1 MKWFYQL
8 SKAAQISLAVAF
20 PFSGAAFLIIYACFP
35 ASGPFVLI
43 LGTLLF
49 AIGIFF
55 IYHYSKAE
63 NQRREKQVSE
73 HPKTRDPDIHVN
85 DSNKSIIDLAHKR
98 ARKLT
103 QTGDIVA
110 IQARLKELNSLIL
123 SEAEREKY
131 NTPADIPALQRQVA
145 LLYEQEA
152 LLQYMTGISQHSAP
166 PPTPSSSSNATYFT
180 TVTII
185 DFETATDSLT
195 SICAIGLCFIRGGQI
210 VGSEH
215 YYVQPPENRY
225 DAENISIHGIT
236 PDITKNADPF
246 PVVWEKIK
254 HYFQNTYIAAHNAKR
269 FDMPALK
276 ATMEQFGIEQPQFEF
291 IDTMYICDEFK
302 DPKCRR
308 SLDALCS
315 SFSIQLD
322 RHHDPEADAVA
333 AAKLIIYAFEHSKF
347 RAFNV
352 WLKHHVETFSFCDV
366 SPRYTF
372 STTTK
377 HPKIDVHEIA
387 VTTEVNDEKDDDF
400 NGKTFLFTGTLQHF
414 SREEA
419 MRKVVERGGIIKNGI
434 SNKVDVLVNAN
445 PDGVTTSKVE
455 KAIAMQAAGHRIKI
469 INEEQFLK
477 MLESNN
483 AIQI

>member
-1 MKWFYQL
+1 MKWFYKL
-8 SKAAQISLAVAF
+8 SKSAQISLTIAF
-20 PFSGAAFLIIYACFP
+20 PFSGAFFLILYSYFP

-63 NQRREKQVSE
+63 KQRREKQASE
-73 HPKTRDPDIHVN
+73 HPKTRDPDVQEN
-85 DSNKSIIDLAHKR
+85 DSTKSIIDLAHKR

-103 QTGDIVA
+103 QTGDKAAV
-110 IQARLKELNSLIL
+110 QARLQELNSLIL

-131 NTPADIPALQRQVA
+131 NTPDDIPALQRQVA

-152 LLQYMTGISQHSAP
+152 LLQYMASISQHTAP
-166 PPTPSSSSNATYFT
+166 LPAPTSPSNTSYFN
-180 TVTII
+180 TVTVI

-195 SICAIGLCFIRGGQI
+195 SICAIGLCFIRDGQI

-236 PDITKNADPF
+236 PDITKNADSF
-246 PVVWEKIK
+246 PAVWEKVK
-254 HYFQNTYIAAHNAKR
+254 RYFQNTYIAAHNAKR

-276 ATMEQFGIEQPQFEF
+276 AALEQFGLDQPQFEF

-322 RHHDPEADAVA
+322 LHHNPEADAVA
-333 AAKLIIYAFEHSKF
+333 AAKLILYAFEHSKF

-352 WLKHHVETFSFCDV
+352 WLKHHVETLSFSDV

-372 STTTK
+372 STTK
-377 HPKIDVHEIA
+377 HPKIDVKEIA
-387 VTTEVNDEKDDDF
+387 ATTSVNAEKDNDF
-400 NGKTFLFTGTLQHF
+400 NGKTFLFTGSLQHF

-455 KAIAMQAAGHRIKI
+455 RALAMQAAGHRIKI
-469 INEEQFLK
+469 ISEEQFLE
-477 MLESNN
+477 MLENN
-483 AIQI
+483 DAIEL

>member
-8 SKAAQISLAVAF
+8 TKAAQISLTIAF
-20 PFSGAAFLIIYACFP
+20 PFSGAIFLILYSYFP

-63 NQRREKQVSE
+63 KQRREKQASE
-73 HPKTRDPDIHVN
+73 HPKTRDADIQES
-85 DSNKSIIDLAHKR
+85 DSNKSIIALAHKR

-103 QTGDIVA
+103 QTGDKAAV
-110 IQARLKELNSLIL
+110 QARLQELNSLIL
-123 SEAEREKY
+123 SEAEREKF

-152 LLQYMTGISQHSAP
+152 LLQYMADLSQH
-166 PPTPSSSSNATYFT
+166 PTPPSPSNTSYFN
-180 TVTII
+180 TVTVI
-185 DFETATDSLT
+185 DLETATDSLT
-195 SICAIGLCFIRGGQI
+195 SICAIGLCFIREGQI
-210 VGSEH
+210 IGSDC

-236 PDITKNADPF
+236 PDITKNADSF

-254 HYFQNTYIAAHNAKR
+254 HCFHNTYIAAHNAKR

-276 ATMEQFGIEQPQFEF
+276 AAFEQFGINQPQFEF

-322 RHHDPEADAVA
+322 HHHDAKADAIA
-333 AAKLIIYAFEHSKF
+333 AAKLILYSFEHSNF

-372 STTTK
+372 STTAK
-377 HPKIDVHEIA
+377 HPRFDVHEIA
-387 VTTEVNDEKDDDF
+387 ATTEVNDGKDDDF

-469 INEEQFLK
+469 ITEDQFLK
-477 MLESNN
+477 MLESND